1 MNSGSLFDPGLQPER
16 TALAWRRTVVA
27 LAVGALIALR
37 LLPPTLGAW
46 SLAAGFAG
54 VSLAAV
60 IWVLAGRRA
69 RTTRDALLGSSE
81 PLLPDAALLLLLA
94 LVVTGGAALGLL
106 YVVLH
111 SP

>member
-1 MNSGSLFDPGLQPER
+1 MIDRSLFDPGLQPER

-37 LLPPTLGAW
+37 LLPATLGLW
-46 SLAAGFAG
+46 SLAAGFTG
-54 VSLAAV
+54 VGLAAV

-69 RTTRDALLGSSE
+69 RKTRDALLGSSE
-81 PLLPDAALLLLLA
+81 PLPDAALLLLLA

-106 YVVLH
+106 YVVMH